1 MVDKVEIVDYDAS
14 DIAPPFKSTK
24 WKDYPVYYDDVLH
37 LYFIVKNEIR
47 FPLLSVTT
55 FIGMFEEEFNEQEM
69 ALRCAL
75 KDSYKC
81 NCLDT
86 SDWESIDAE
95 SRVKRIIKAWHKNN
109 KEATDYG
116 SAAHAACEWYVKHPE
131 TSPEEIYTHIKY
143 MYGKKAARPVILS
156 FVYELKNFLDEY
168 SKWEWIAEPVLTNP
182 EWGLAGQS
190 DLVLKSK
197 NSKEKCGGDAKNSK
211 EFCIIDYKT
220 NKVKPGTEKAF
231 CNMKGVF
238 SDFPDTNYYHYLIQ
252 LCLYANML
260 LKEHPDYT
268 IKELIILWL
277 NPDTGKIEPV
287 YLDVKM
293 VSVIAKIM
301 ENLKQQRVFLESYKS
316 I

>member
-75 KDSYKC
+75 KDSYEC

-86 SDWESIDAE
+86 SDWESLDAE
-95 SRVKRIIKAWHKNN
+95 SRVKRIIKAWKKNN

-143 MYGKKAARPVILS
+143 IYGKKTARPIIPS
-156 FVYELKNFLDEY
+156 FVHALKRFLEDY
-168 SKWEWIAEPVLTNP
+168 SEWQWIAEPVLTNP

-190 DLVLKSK
+190 DLVLK
-197 NSKEKCGGDAKNSK
+197 NTETK
-211 EFCIIDYKT
+211 EFCVVDYKT
-220 NKVKPGTEKAF
+220 NKRKPGTENAF
-231 CNMKGVF
+231 NNMKDIF

-252 LCLYANML
+252 LCIYAYML

-268 IKELIILWL
+268 IKALIILWL
-277 NPDTGKIEPV
+277 NPETGKIEPV
-287 YLDVKM
+287 YLYTKM
-293 VSVIAKIM
+293 VSVIAQIM
-301 ENLKQQRVFLESYKS
+301 ENLKRQRVFIESYKA
-316 I
+316 IV